1 MVRRSLCPWGLT
13 FFGLTSKIASQIRV
27 NLFSVLHQIVF
38 YGKGGYDF
46 STIYNMPIWLRKF
59 IYNEIT
65 KFYKKEKEEYEQANS
80 GNNSQ
85 TLIDSSGKVNPSN
98 FPQFSGKSTPRT
110 SYK

>member
-1 MVRRSLCPWGLT
+1 MRRSLCLWALT
-13 FFGLTSKIASQIRV
+13 FFGLTFEIASQIRV
-27 NLFSVLHQIVF
+27 NLFSILHQIVF
-38 YGKGGYDF
+38 HGKGGYDF
-46 STIYNMPIWLRKF
+46 FTVYNMPIWLRKF
-59 IYNEIT
+59 TYNEIT